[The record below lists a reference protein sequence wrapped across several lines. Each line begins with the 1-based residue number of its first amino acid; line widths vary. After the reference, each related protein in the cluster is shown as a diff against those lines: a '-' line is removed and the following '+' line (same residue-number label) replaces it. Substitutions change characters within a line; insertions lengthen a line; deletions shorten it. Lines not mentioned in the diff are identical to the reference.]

1 MNHIKLLSE
10 WPGWAAK
17 TADDILASPAWAMRT
32 RWGDEEAVLRM
43 TPDRPRDMVAL
54 RVSFDGREHFLGLG
68 RRDSFADIDKLWD
81 RRKELPA
88 PLILALVEK
97 ECGRLF
103 QLLENCARR
112 QLEIISLTDAAGRA
126 DAGGFEVVAADGT
139 VLASFA
145 LELTGSIRESFGH
158 LSAIDTSDPSI
169 RAMTRPAT
177 VEYASFS
184 MADKTSSIE
193 PGDMILAPELED
205 TVAAVWCVEPP
216 RDDGKWH
223 IRSAASEQVSFASFA
238 DGTMPAV
245 PAPGSLELFYG
256 AKLVASG
263 RFARLGLKTAFSVEE
278 VL

>member
-1 MNHIKLLSE
+1 MNHTKLLAG
-10 WPGWAAK
+10 WPGWSTK

-32 RWGDEEAVLRM
+32 RWGDEEVVLRM

-54 RVSFDGREHFLGLG
+54 KVSFDGKEHFLGLG
-68 RRDSFADIDKLWD
+68 RRDSFADIDKLWE
-81 RRKELPA
+81 RKNELPPA
-88 PLILALVEK
+88 LILALVEK

-112 QLEIISLTDAAGRA
+112 QLEIISLTDVTDRA
-126 DAGGFEVVAADGT
+126 DAKGFEVVAANG
-139 VLASFA
+139 VRLASFA
-145 LELTGSIRESFGH
+145 LELTDSLKESFGH

-193 PGDMILAPELED
+193 PGDMILAPELDD

-216 RDDGKWH
+216 CDDGKWR
-223 IRSAASEQVSFASFA
+223 IRAASAEPVAFASFA
-238 DGTMPAV
+238 DGAMPAV
-245 PAPGSLELFYG
+245 PQPDALELYHG
-256 AKLVASG
+256 SKLVASG
-263 RFARLGLKTAFSVEE
+263 RFARLGLRSAFSVEE